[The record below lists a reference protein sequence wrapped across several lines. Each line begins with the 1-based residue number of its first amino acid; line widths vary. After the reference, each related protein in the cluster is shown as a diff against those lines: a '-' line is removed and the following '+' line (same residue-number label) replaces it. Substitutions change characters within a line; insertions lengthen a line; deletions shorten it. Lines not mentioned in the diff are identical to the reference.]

1 MYLRLHKQ
9 KRKTKMNNNYQSM
22 YRQATTLQ
30 RNFKSYSK
38 NQAPDIRTNMLN
50 REMQS
55 LTKDIA
61 SGKNSRTLDT
71 RLRSIQTRIK
81 QTQQP
86 KLYGMPGQV
95 NPSLTIS
102 QSRGLNRSYG
112 MMQKSLRQ
120 AHKY

>member
-1 MYLRLHKQ
+1 
-9 KRKTKMNNNYQSM
+9 MNNTYQSM

-38 NQAPDIRTNMLN
+38 NQAPDIRTNILN

-55 LTKDIA
+55 LSKDIA
-61 SGKNSRTLDT
+61 TGKNSRTLDT
-71 RLRSIQTRIK
+71 RLRSIQSRIK

-86 KLYGMPGQV
+86 KLYGSSGRMT
-95 NPSLTIS
+95 PSLTMS

-120 AHKY
+120 APKY